1 MTWQRAGLAAG
12 LAIAAI
18 AAALG
23 SSGAHTSAEAVKMGF
38 RLPIPRELPRL
49 HLPRE
54 PLPQPHAVPY
64 EGGIERIP
72 SGGGER
78 IREGL
83 REAVPYG
90 ADLAGEHAANDQFTV
105 G

>member
-23 SSGAHTSAEAVKMGF
+23 SSGAHTSAETVKMGF
-38 RLPIPRELPRL
+38 RLPIPRL

-54 PLPQPHAVPY
+54 PPPQPNAGPY

-83 REAVPYG
+83 REAVPDG